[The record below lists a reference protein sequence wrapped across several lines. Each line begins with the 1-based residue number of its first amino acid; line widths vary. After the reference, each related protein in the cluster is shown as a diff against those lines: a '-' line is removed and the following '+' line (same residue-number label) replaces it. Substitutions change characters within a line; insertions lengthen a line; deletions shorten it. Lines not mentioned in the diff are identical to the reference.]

1 MQIRMA
7 FKLLVSCGFREAF
20 ITDNDSFGD
29 LVLFDEGFIG
39 SGIQHI
45 SGKALGADRL
55 HRFQIEREENRDISC
70 PLGPGFPGKI

>member
-20 ITDNDSFGD
+20 ISNDDPFCD
-29 LVLFDEGFIG
+29 LVFLDEGFVG

-70 PLGPGFPGKI
+70 PLGSGLPGKI